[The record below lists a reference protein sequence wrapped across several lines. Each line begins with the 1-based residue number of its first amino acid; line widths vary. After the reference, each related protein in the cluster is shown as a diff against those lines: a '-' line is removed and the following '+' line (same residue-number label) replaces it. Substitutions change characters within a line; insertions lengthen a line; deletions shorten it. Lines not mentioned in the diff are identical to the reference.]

1 MTRPVIVP
9 FFISHQGCPH
19 RCVFCD
25 QERIAGRTGGLP
37 TAAEIHSAVKAFGR
51 GRPVEAAFYGG
62 TFTSLPRSEQ
72 ERLLTALQPLR
83 HDGSVRSVRLSTRPD
98 ALDAETAGFLK
109 SMGVASVELG
119 VQSMDDRVLAASGR
133 GHSAADTVRAF
144 EVLRREGIAA
154 GAQLMPGLP
163 GDSRERSLDSLTRI
177 FDLKPVS
184 LRIYPTLVVAGT
196 RLAELWAE
204 GSYTP
209 LTLADAVPLCADML
223 LACKRAGVPV
233 IRLGLQPTDIL
244 ERSVLAGPW
253 HPALRQLVEGELWYR
268 LLERLTAGLAAGTE
282 VSVACAP
289 ARISDV
295 VGQRRA
301 NLSRLLERR
310 GTVITGVAGCPAAAP
325 DTLTLTHAGGTVAG
339 GLTD

>member
-1 MTRPVIVP
+1 
-9 FFISHQGCPH
+9 
-19 RCVFCD
+19 
-25 QERIAGRTGGLP
+25 
-37 TAAEIHSAVKAFGR
+37 
-51 GRPVEAAFYGG
+51 
-62 TFTSLPRSEQ
+62 
-72 ERLLTALQPLR
+72 
-83 HDGSVRSVRLSTRPD
+83 
-98 ALDAETAGFLK
+98 
-109 SMGVASVELG
+109 
-119 VQSMDDRVLAASGR
+119 MDDRVLAASGR

-310 GTVITGVAGCPAAAP
+310 GIVITGVAGCPAAAP